1 MNYEFNKVLY
11 GIVKYIDKEI
21 IPGMNE
27 IQEFS
32 ARVIVGR
39 VLHNEKNIKEML
51 INNGYVKTFGIV
63 DENGLIE
70 LEFLARDI
78 KREIARQEK
87 ITFSVP
93 MFGKMTFTPSD
104 VDTLYYMITGEEL
117 CNEDN

>member
-1 MNYEFNKVLY
+1 MNYEFNKVLH

-32 ARVIVGR
+32 ARVIIGR
-39 VLHNEKNIKEML
+39 VLHNEKNIEEML

-63 DENGLIE
+63 DEHGLIE
-70 LEFLARDI
+70 LESLACDV

-93 MFGKMTFTPSD
+93 MFGKMTFSPSD
-104 VDTLYYMITGEEL
+104 VDALYYIITGDELEDEE
-117 CNEDN
+117 D